1 MTKSKNEPYGVI
13 LSCKGLHLTKQEV
26 TFFSKINPFGFILF
40 SRNFKSKKQLV
51 ELIKSLKTVSINQAP
66 LIFVDQEGGRVQRFK
81 NNEFIKYPPQK
92 FFGDIYDADK
102 KRAEKLSY
110 INARL
115 IAYELKEVGVDV
127 NCSPVLDVFFQNGDE
142 IIGNRSFS
150 SDPEIVTTL
159 AKSYCEGFRDGGILP
174 VIKHFPGH
182 GRANVDSHIDLPIIS
197 ESLEDLEK
205 IDLVPFRSL
214 KSENLLMV
222 AHILYENIDQKIA
235 PYSKKLMTGLLE
247 ESIKFNGLIIS
258 DDLSM
263 LALKGSIIERTKN
276 CFKGGCDIVLYCSGN
291 IDEMT
296 EIYDYCDEINKKKF
310 EYFEKCMKKINVRNI
325 NVEQYLN
332 ELNESGAFNL

>member
-222 AHILYENIDQKIA
+222 AHILYDNIDQKIA
-235 PYSKKLMTGLLE
+235 PYSKKLMTSLLE

-291 IDEMT
+291 IDEMKK
-296 EIYDYCDEINKKKF
+296 IYDYCEEINKKKI
-310 EYFEKCMKKINVRNI
+310 EYFEKCMKKINVRDINI
-325 NVEQYLN
+325 KQYLN